1 MALPSTSKQ
10 GKAPLKH
17 ISNPSQAL
25 AHLEKHNSK
34 LAGLPEEKRKEVEER
49 ERWAKAEERARGGK
63 VADEEKTLKKAV
75 KRLEKTKSKSGK
87 DWYVLFS
94 SQYNTELTNR
104 VERKKNIE
112 QSQATSIKKRN
123 DNIASRIQTKRD
135 KKMGIKDKGK
145 KSAGGGAKG
154 GKGGGKKRPGFEGG
168 KGKGRKEQA

>member
-1 MALPSTSKQ
+1 MSSFHS
-10 GKAPLKH
+10 PLLH
-17 ISNPSQAL
+17 FV
-25 AHLEKHNSK
+25 EESK
-34 LAGLPEEKRKEVEER
+34 L
-49 ERWAKAEERARGGK
+49 
-63 VADEEKTLKKAV
+63 T
-75 KRLEKTKSKSGK
+75 T
-87 DWYVLFS
+87 
-94 SQYNTELTNR
+94 R

-145 KSAGGGAKG
+145 KSAGGGSKG